1 MKKFFSKLIDWLGF
15 SLLICNGFALF
26 VTLVAIAIGSG
37 DALRNSVQGWHG
49 SHVLFV
55 MFGLPLLWAFVCMAL
70 DSAVN
75 KFNSK
80 V

>member
-1 MKKFFSKLIDWLGF
+1 MKKFLSNRIDWLGF
-15 SLLICNGFALF
+15 CLIICNGFALI
-26 VTLVAIAIGSG
+26 VMLIALAIGSG
-37 DALRNSVQGWHG
+37 DALRNSVHGWHG

-75 KFNSK
+75 KFNAK

>member
-1 MKKFFSKLIDWLGF
+1 MKKFLSNLIDWLGF
-15 SLLICNGFALF
+15 CLIICNGFALI
-26 VTLVAIAIGSG
+26 VMLIALAIGSG
-37 DALRNSVQGWHG
+37 DALRNSVHGWHG

-75 KFNSK
+75 KFNAK

>member
-1 MKKFFSKLIDWLGF
+1 MKKFISKLIDWLGF
-15 SLLICNGFALF
+15 SLIICNGF
-26 VTLVAIAIGSG
+26 TLMVILIAMSVGSG
-37 DALRNSVQGWHG
+37 DALRNSIHGWHG
-49 SHVLFV
+49 GQVMFV
-55 MFGLPLLWAFVCMAL
+55 MFGLPLLWAFVIMAL

>member
-1 MKKFFSKLIDWLGF
+1 MKKFLSNLIDWLGF
-15 SLLICNGFALF
+15 CLIICNGLALI
-26 VTLVAIAIGSG
+26 VMLIAIAIGSG
-37 DALRNSVQGWHG
+37 DALRNSVHGWHG

-75 KFNSK
+75 KFNAK